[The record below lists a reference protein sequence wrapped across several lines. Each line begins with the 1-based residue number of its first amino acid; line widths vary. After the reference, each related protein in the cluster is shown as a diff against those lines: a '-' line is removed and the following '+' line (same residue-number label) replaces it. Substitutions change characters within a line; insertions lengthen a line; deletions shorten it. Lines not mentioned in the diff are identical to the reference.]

1 MGESLEGVRWGE
13 LKSHRADL
21 AEAGRSLLY
30 QYGVGLAFLGT
41 VRPDGGP
48 RLHPICPLSGEDGLY
63 TFVIP
68 SPKRTDL
75 VRDGR
80 FALHS
85 FAAED
90 NEDAFYVTGRA
101 VARGRSCAARG
112 DGTPVPSRAPQSRPT
127 TEGSARPPAL

>member
-1 MGESLEGVRWGE
+1 MGESLEGMRWGE

-80 FALHS
+80 FALHY

-101 VARGRSCAARG
+101 VPVDDPVLRAEME
-112 DGTPVPSRAPQSRPT
+112 TPVPSRAPQSRPT